1 MKQPFSNRRFE
12 ELALPHLDAAFN
24 LARVLTRNDAD
35 AEDVVQDAYV
45 RAYRFFDGFRGG
57 DPRPWLLAIV
67 RNACFTWLRSNR
79 QAELVDGY
87 HENESIESD
96 YVLGAQSAAN
106 PEVLLLKS
114 LDRTM
119 LNVAIDALPAV
130 FREVLMLRELDG
142 CAYRDIARII
152 DAPIGTVMSRLARAR
167 RLLRQSLQVVVTASE
182 SKAQK

>member
-1 MKQPFSNRRFE
+1 M
-12 ELALPHLDAAFN
+12 
-24 LARVLTRNDAD
+24 
-35 AEDVVQDAYV
+35 
-45 RAYRFFDGFRGG
+45 
-57 DPRPWLLAIV
+57 